1 MYRINNSLQT
11 DFIYHRRTDPIY
23 RKGFSNEEVNIGALF
38 LADGG
43 FLLSHAIEEA
53 ERNLK
58 ILLDVSREFG
68 LDINKEKRNILI

>member
-1 MYRINNSLQT
+1 MNVGT
-11 DFIYHRRTDPIY
+11 
-23 RKGFSNEEVNIGALF
+23 LF

-68 LDINKEKRNILI
+68 LDINKEKRNILIYNMK